1 LQEAAR
7 HDPDNAEYRGLIKQY
22 KLMES
27 TKEAGNKAFK
37 ANDLQGAIDSWGEA
51 LSIDRRNK
59 TFNSKLHCNRA
70 TAYAKVL

>member
-1 LQEAAR
+1 MSLLSVRSFVRSFVLQEAAR

-37 ANDLQGAIDSWGEA
+37 ANDLQ
-51 LSIDRRNK
+51 
-59 TFNSKLHCNRA
+59 
-70 TAYAKVL
+70 VLETSLP